1 MTYDDEE
8 KRGKFFRL
16 IQKEMKVR
24 KQKFAQVSAQ
34 SFSVYNQLTDKPLK
48 AIVIV
53 VDNMDILRELDSDEE
68 EEFTKIARDGAG
80 LGIYLMFSALSENGV
95 RYGTLNNIKV
105 KVAGYMYDAAD
116 ISGIVGRGEYK
127 LPDKK
132 GRAMVNYKGINIM
145 QLYTAVPFENEID
158 YIEQIQSV
166 VEQINVYYPQE
177 KAQSIPILPE
187 TLTYSM
193 LENYETADDTK
204 ADIILGLDVEEV
216 KKEGILQMHSPFAV
230 IGDNQRG
237 KTNVMKCILNQLD
250 DQASIYVFDSQSREL
265 NSYREYGGI
274 TFIQSEEEVSG
285 FVDEMTY
292 LGESRK
298 EEFMQALTENP
309 EMTVSEFASKQQ
321 PVYVVVDQADT
332 FTDMLNEEYEDE
344 ITEILERAVNM
355 GVMMIFGIHASKFRG
370 YDELTSWIKS
380 TNHGL
385 VLGDQGNAEIF
396 PVPYQEKIEF
406 TKGLLFRNGV
416 STKIMIPKC

>member
-1 MTYDDEE
+1 M
-8 KRGKFFRL
+8 
-16 IQKEMKVR
+16 
-24 KQKFAQVSAQ
+24 
-34 SFSVYNQLTDKPLK
+34 
-48 AIVIV
+48 
-53 VDNMDILRELDSDEE
+53 
-68 EEFTKIARDGAG
+68 
-80 LGIYLMFSALSENGV
+80 
-95 RYGTLNNIKV
+95 
-105 KVAGYMYDAAD
+105 
-116 ISGIVGRGEYK
+116 
-127 LPDKK
+127 
-132 GRAMVNYKGINIM
+132 
-145 QLYTAVPFENEID
+145 
-158 YIEQIQSV
+158 

-406 TKGLLFRNGV
+406 TKGLLFRHGV
-416 STKIMIPKC
+416 STKIIIPKC